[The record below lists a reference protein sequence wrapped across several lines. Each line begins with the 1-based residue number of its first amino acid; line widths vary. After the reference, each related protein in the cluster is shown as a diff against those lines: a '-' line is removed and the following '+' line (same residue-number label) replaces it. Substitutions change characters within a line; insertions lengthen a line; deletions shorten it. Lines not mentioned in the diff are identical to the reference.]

1 MSILVACFDVE
12 DNIGED
18 HLGEDLYIVGW
29 DKIKSIVTSVGLSD
43 PESSQ
48 VNCLLEALKVYKDI
62 EKLGEEVEIAIIS
75 GRTETIITD
84 KSISRQIDRVIN
96 KIKPDSMVI
105 VTSSIEEEK
114 IIPIVESRIKVDA
127 IDRVVVRQ
135 IHDLESK
142 YYLIKRFLSDEKL
155 RSTILVPIGI
165 VLTAAPIM
173 SYLLDLRT
181 TVAAMTAIIGIF
193 SLYKG
198 LKIDEYVDI
207 LPSEVQKTLYSGKIS
222 VVTYVVAAGLIL
234 IGILSGVIRP
244 SINTSIGGIGYL
256 FLSFVY
262 DSILWLTLASLVV
275 VLGKIADGIVLNGK
289 VKEIQANLLFVVLS
303 TAMVIRGFST
313 YFLQKN
319 GMIGDLNISLANVM
333 FFENVTFI
341 LSPEQSLMLFVV
353 AGILVSIV
361 GIRMTAR
368 LKHMQIWLE

>member
-62 EKLGEEVEIAIIS
+62 EKSGEEVEIAIIS

-84 KSISRQIDRVIN
+84 KSFSRQIDRVIN

-165 VLTAAPIM
+165 VLTAAPII

-207 LPSEVQKTLYSGKIS
+207 LPSEIQKTIYSGKIS

-244 SINTSIGGIGYL
+244 SINISIGGIGYL
-256 FLSFVY
+256 FLSFIY

-289 VKEIQANLLFVVLS
+289 IKETQANLLFVVLS

-353 AGILVSIV
+353 SGVLVSIV

-368 LKHMQIWLE
+368 LKNMQIWLE